1 MESRKTA
8 KKITLEYALASVRP
22 TCYRVSKD
30 GLFQTY
36 AEKLYIYQNA
46 IYGLKEINASKNTT
60 TIYDLGEAGKAL
72 YSIFVKYNLI
82 QER

>member
-8 KKITLEYALASVRP
+8 KKITLDYKPASVRP

-30 GLFQTY
+30 GLFKTY
-36 AEKLYIYQNA
+36 GEELYIYQNA
-46 IYGLKEINASKNTT
+46 IYGFKEIKNNTR

-72 YSIFVKYNLI
+72 YSIFIKYNLI